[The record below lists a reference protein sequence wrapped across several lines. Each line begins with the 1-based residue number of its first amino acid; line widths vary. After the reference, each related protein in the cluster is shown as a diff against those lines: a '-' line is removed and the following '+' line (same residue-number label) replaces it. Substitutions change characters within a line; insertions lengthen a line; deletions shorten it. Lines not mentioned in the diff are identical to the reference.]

1 MRPKC
6 RGHCERQ
13 GVPGLAE
20 DEEVH
25 AKGCCFKSARLSRKV
40 AAVFSL
46 NILSLISDQ
55 SYPLIILIQC

>member
-46 NILSLISDQ
+46 NILSLIN
-55 SYPLIILIQC
+55 LIL